1 MSYKEF
7 DEILEILIKE
17 KKPHLQEF
25 ILEMME
31 IIDPDYNTE
40 SSESDE
46 EITDDVDESI
56 EVNIDND
63 GFYSIE

>member
-17 KKPHLQEF
+17 KKPHLHEF

-46 EITDDVDESI
+46 EITDGLNESI

-63 GFYSIE
+63 GFYSIH

>member
-7 DEILEILIKE
+7 DEIIEILMKE
-17 KKPHLQEF
+17 KKPHLLEF
-25 ILEMME
+25 IHEMME
-31 IIDPDYNTE
+31 ILDPDYNTE

-46 EITDDVDESI
+46 DITDSLNESI
-56 EVNIDND
+56 EVNIDEN